1 MSQFGA
7 YAMAKTYG
15 FTYDQIVN
23 FYYTDITLASATYT
37 F

>member
-1 MSQFGA
+1 
-7 YAMAKTYG
+7 MAKTYG

-37 F
+37 Y